1 MEKIKVVVIG
11 GGNRAQTY
19 TDIMRRIPD
28 KYQVVAVAEPIYN
41 RREYIQRKHK
51 IPDEMCFE
59 SWEELLAQGKIADL
73 CMITTMDRLRLGP
86 AMKAIELGY
95 HLMLEKPIAS
105 TLEDCKKISAAAVSK
120 GVKVVLCTVLRY
132 TGLFVHLKKLI
143 DSGLIGRVMS
153 INHEEGVGDVHQTHS
168 YVRGN
173 WGNAERSA
181 DMLVQKSC
189 HDIDIIQWLIE
200 KKCKSVQSYGMLS
213 YFKSDNAPE
222 GAPERC
228 IEGCPV
234 GDTCPYNA
242 VKLYYDDKDNYWMRS
257 TCSKVFEVT
266 DEDVEKALWE
276 TQYGKCVFKCDNDVV
291 DHQTV
296 NMLFEDDVT
305 VTFTMNAFN
314 KGGRHMHI
322 MGTKGELHCHTHGDT
337 IIKHYDFVTK
347 KEYDIDYNNE
357 GCITGSHG
365 GGDDGII
372 QSIYELLNGVY
383 TGKSIPDIT
392 ESYYN
397 HLITFAIEESRRSG
411 KTVDFE
417 EYLKKVENDGLK

>member
-1 MEKIKVVVIG
+1 MEKIKVAVIG

-19 TDIMRRIPD
+19 TGIMRKIPEQ
-28 KYQVVAVAEPIYN
+28 YQVVAVAEPVYN
-41 RREYIQRKHK
+41 KREFIQRKHK

-59 SWEELLAQGKIADL
+59 TWEDLLSQGKIADL
-73 CMITTMDRLRLGP
+73 CMITTMDRLRIGP

-105 TLEDCKKISAAAVSK
+105 TLEECKMITEAAEKK
-120 GVKVVLCTVLRY
+120 GVKVILCTVLRY
-132 TGLFVHLKKLI
+132 TGLFKKVKDLL
-143 DSGLIGRVMS
+143 DDGLIGDVIS

-173 WGNAERSA
+173 WGNVKKSS

-189 HDIDIIQWLIE
+189 HDIDIIQWLID
-200 KKCKSVQSYGMLS
+200 KKCKSVQSYGALT
-213 YFKSDNAPE
+213 YFTKKNAPE
-222 GAPERC
+222 GSPERC
-228 IEGCPV
+228 IEGTCPI

-242 VKLYYDDKDNYWMRS
+242 VKLYLKDDSYWMRS
-257 TCSKVFEVT
+257 TASGVFECE
-266 DEDVEKALWE
+266 DEHVEKALWE

-322 MGTKGELHCHTHGDT
+322 MGTKGELRFATEGDT
-337 IIKHYDFVTK
+337 IINHYDFITK
-347 KEYDIDYNNE
+347 KDYVIDYNAK
-357 GCITGSHG
+357 GGITGAHG
-365 GGDDGII
+365 GGDDGIV
-372 QSIYELLNGVY
+372 QAIYEELNGVY
-383 TGKSIPDIT
+383 TGKSIPTIR

-397 HLITFAIEESRRSG
+397 HVITFAIEDARKNG
-411 KTVDFE
+411 TVIDFE
-417 EYLKKVENDGLK
+417 KYYEEIENKK